1 MKETI
6 ELTIS
11 TDNNEN
17 IVKIGSELNLEQHEI
32 IIDKN
37 DKTIEGI
44 KKFFE
49 KLVLYSFQENRRFLI
64 DMKEEEFSRNIDD
77 DILHMLEEFIKQFN
91 DINVK
96 NVDNE

>member
-11 TDNNEN
+11 TDNNGN

>member
-11 TDNNEN
+11 TDNNGS

-64 DMKEEEFSRNIDD
+64 DMKEEEFSTNIDD
-77 DILHMLEEFIKQFN
+77 DILHMLKEFVKQFN
-91 DINVK
+91 NINMK
-96 NVDNE
+96 NVDSE

>member
-11 TDNNEN
+11 TDNNGS